1 MKISMNLGPALRV
14 FEPEKAIE
22 LYAKAG
28 FDAYD
33 FSFFSFIDEDW
44 RTGGTVVLKPNSPLM
59 GEDYIA
65 YAKHLRA
72 YADSLGISCNQ
83 THAPFPIRNPGLA
96 ERMPWALE
104 ISAILGAKHCVIHPD
119 NNLGAEGNAE
129 FYRTLLPLAKE
140 LGVKIATENMWNW
153 TRANGLDQAAP
164 AACSDPASFNAHL
177 DAVNDEFLVACLDI
191 GHAEMRGLNTTAPEM
206 IRALG
211 NRLHALHIHDND
223 KWHDSHEIPF
233 SMSLDWN
240 EIVKA
245 LVDIDYKGYFTLE
258 CDQYFKNAGYTA
270 DSALEGAK
278 NLASAAKK
286 LAKMFGEQE
295 IIWNGKMK
303 AITFSIDDVGQR

>member
-1 MKISMNLGPALRV
+1 MNLGPALRV

-153 TRANGLDQAAP
+153 TSGTSGQGKETDHALP
-164 AACSDPASFNAHL
+164 AACSDPASFLAHL
-177 DAVNDEFLVACLDI
+177 RAVDDPYLVACLDI
-191 GHAEMRGLNTTAPEM
+191 GHAEMYGLGTSAVEM

-211 NRLHALHIHDND
+211 DEMEILHVHDND
-223 KWHDSHEIPF
+223 QWNDNHAEPF
-233 SMSLDWN
+233 TMNIDFDA
-240 EIVKA
+240 VVAA
-245 LVDIDYKGYFTLE
+245 LREVGYRGDMTLE
-258 CDQYFKNAGYTA
+258 VGANFSPDGEAGALATLTRFAETA
-270 DSALEGAK
+270 KRLRA
-278 NLASAAKK
+278 
-286 LAKMFGEQE
+286 MFEQ
-295 IIWNGKMK
+295 K
-303 AITFSIDDVGQR
+303 